1 MRGMHKE
8 KTRNALV
15 FLRVFLIYVHR
26 LSYIENEV
34 RKVKLGEIFNMIAK
48 QSQFMLILI
57 ASIPLVLP
65 IPYPPGVPTLLGI
78 PVTVFIINACVGRK
92 FIKMPQSIMSKSVS
106 VGTIKKMIT
115 KSHFAIR
122 ILARLSKG
130 GRLSFLA
137 EKNLTKFHAFFMLI
151 MALLILAPF
160 PGTNYLPSLAIFF
173 IALGIVLTDGILIV
187 IGYLIGVFGICLV
200 ILFLLFGVKILIG
213 IGQYIGSI
221 L

>member
-1 MRGMHKE
+1 MRGVHKE

-15 FLRVFLIYVHR
+15 FLRVFLMYVHR

-34 RKVKLGEIFNMIAK
+34 RKIKIGEIFNMMAR

-57 ASIPLVLP
+57 ASVPLALP
-65 IPYPPGVPTLLGI
+65 IPYPPPIPTLLGI
-78 PVTVFIINACVGRK
+78 PLSVFIVNALVGRK
-92 FIKMPQSIMSKSVS
+92 FIKMPQSIMSKSIS
-106 VGTIKKMIT
+106 VGTIKQIIT
-115 KSHFAIR
+115 KSHFVIR

-130 GRLSFLA
+130 GRISFLA
-137 EKNLTKFHAFFMLI
+137 EQSLTKFHAFFMLI

-173 IALGIVLTDGILIV
+173 IALGVVLTDGILVV
-187 IGYLIGVFGICLV
+187 IGYLIGVLGVCLV

-213 IGQYIGSI
+213 IGQYVGSI